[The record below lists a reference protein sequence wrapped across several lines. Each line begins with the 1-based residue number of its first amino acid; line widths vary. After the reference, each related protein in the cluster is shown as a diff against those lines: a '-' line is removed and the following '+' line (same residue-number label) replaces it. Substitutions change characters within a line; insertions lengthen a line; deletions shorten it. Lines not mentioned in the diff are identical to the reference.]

1 MWWLAAGLAC
11 YLVGA
16 VFRRNISFAFAALG
30 SAFQAAASWTV
41 LAGGPTVTWTLPVG
55 TPLFPW
61 TLRLDPLSAWFNLAL
76 ALLAFAVSVYSIG
89 YVRKSGLMGFFY
101 NLLLLSLTLVFT
113 AANAFFFLTAWE
125 LMTILAY
132 CLITFEHEK
141 PEARRAAMVFFIMS
155 HAGSGL
161 LLAGF
166 LILAAFTGTID
177 FARLHLVATQLPLGT
192 QGIVFLL

>member
-1 MWWLAAGLAC
+1 MWLLAAGLAL

-16 VFRRNISFAFAALG
+16 LAPGRISFVFAGLG
-30 SAFQAAASWTV
+30 SLLQAAASWLV
-41 LAGGPTVTWTLPVG
+41 LTGAATVTWTLPIG
-55 TPLFPW
+55 SPLFPW

-76 ALLAFAVSVYSIG
+76 ALLSVSVSVYSIG
-89 YVRKSGLMGFFY
+89 YVRKNGRMGFFY

-132 CLITFEHEK
+132 CLITFEHDK

-155 HAGSGL
+155 
-161 LLAGF
+161 
-166 LILAAFTGTID
+166 
-177 FARLHLVATQLPLGT
+177 ARG
-192 QGIVFLL
+192 